1 MASRS
6 TIQTSGLAAVV
17 GVAIVTGAASAA
29 VSDPAL
35 TIHAVNGSGSDTLTI
50 PLALLGP
57 GGPVGSLT
65 YTLPGI
71 MTLPNTGA
79 VIQNLNLIYVPENA
93 LPVQENLIGLNY
105 TLWTGAET
113 TTFTISSG
121 VFTLEGMPAQYGR
134 GSAGVSITNGN
145 ANFASDDGVTY
156 TPLAG
161 AGGFLTQFDGGFG
174 AGPTYTP
181 AGTLFNVFGPGPLSS
196 PTSTFGTDFVDYT
209 FLGTDRTA
217 MSSQWRFSLT
227 GGDQIGVVSSFF
239 SSNIIPAPGAVA
251 LLAIG
256 GLVTGRRRR

>member
-17 GVAIVTGAASAA
+17 GVAIVTSAASAS

-35 TIHAVNGSGSDTLTI
+35 TIHAVNGGGTDIVTI
-50 PLALLGP
+50 PLAFLAP

-65 YTLPGI
+65 YTLPSAL
-71 MTLPNTGA
+71 TLPNTGA

-105 TLWTGAET
+105 TLWTGAQT
-113 TTFTISSG
+113 TTFTVSSG
-121 VFTLEGMPAQYGR
+121 LFTLDGAPAQYGR

-145 ANFASDDGVTY
+145 GNFAADQGVAY
-156 TPLAG
+156 TGLAG

-174 AGPTYTP
+174 GSPTYTP
-181 AGTLFNVFGPGPLSS
+181 AGVLFEVFGPAALVST
-196 PTSTFGTDFVDYT
+196 TSTFGTDFVDYT
-209 FLGTDRTA
+209 FLGTNRTS

-227 GGDQIGVVSSFF
+227 GGDQVGVVSSFF
-239 SSNIIPAPGAVA
+239 SSSIIPAPGAVA

-256 GLVTGRRRR
+256 GLVSGRRRR